1 MLIAAAACVQ
11 SKLQHYYP
19 KHSKI
24 ILTFPINF
32 QAYRTFEKLRVQM
45 NLPGT
50 HPVPS
55 PRALNNDE
63 HHIANEF
70 DKHQKYPLEM
80 LRGDPFN
87 LPTYINPTR
96 KEVN

>member
-1 MLIAAAACVQ
+1 
-11 SKLQHYYP
+11 
-19 KHSKI
+19 
-24 ILTFPINF
+24 
-32 QAYRTFEKLRVQM
+32 M

-55 PRALNNDE
+55 PRATYNDDS
-63 HHIANEF
+63 ASNEF

-87 LPTYINPTR
+87 LPTYINPSR
-96 KEVN
+96 KEVIDHVSDKQFW

>member
-1 MLIAAAACVQ
+1 
-11 SKLQHYYP
+11 
-19 KHSKI
+19 
-24 ILTFPINF
+24 
-32 QAYRTFEKLRVQM
+32 M
-45 NLPGT
+45 NLLGI

-55 PRALNNDE
+55 PRSATIDSF
-63 HHIANEF
+63 IVNEF

-80 LRGDPFN
+80 LRGDPFD

>member
-1 MLIAAAACVQ
+1 
-11 SKLQHYYP
+11 
-19 KHSKI
+19 
-24 ILTFPINF
+24 
-32 QAYRTFEKLRVQM
+32 M

-55 PRALNNDE
+55 PRALTNDD